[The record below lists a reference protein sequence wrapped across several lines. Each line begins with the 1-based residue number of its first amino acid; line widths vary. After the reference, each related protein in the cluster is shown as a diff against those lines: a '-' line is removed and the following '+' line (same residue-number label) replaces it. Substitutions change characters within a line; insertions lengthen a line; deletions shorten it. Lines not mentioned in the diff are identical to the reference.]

1 MAAGIDLTQLKRC
14 VIEPSL
20 KDLGLGGEV
29 AVNLL
34 TGTALAESRAAYLKQ
49 IGGGPA
55 LGLWQMEPATH
66 DDCWNNYLRYS
77 GARHYAVILEGML
90 APDQPRCQ
98 QMVSNLRYACAI
110 ARIRYYRAKEAL
122 PAVSDA
128 SALSRYHKVWYNT
141 CLGAADYKANIAL
154 FQAAINA

>member
-1 MAAGIDLTQLKRC
+1 MVGGVDLTQLKRC

-20 KDLGLGGEV
+20 AALGLGGDV

-34 TGTALAESRAAYLKQ
+34 AGTALVESRAAYLQ
-49 IGGGPA
+49 QVGGGPA

-98 QMVSNLRYACAI
+98 QLVSNLRYACAM
-110 ARIRYYRAKEAL
+110 ARIRYYRAREAL
-122 PAVSDA
+122 PCVNDPAV
-128 SALSRYHKVWYNT
+128 LSRYHKVWYNT
-141 CLGAADYKANIAL
+141 CLGAADAQANAAL
-154 FQAAINA
+154 FQAAIKA